1 MLTAFYIFAFVSVIS
16 ALGVLIFRSPIY
28 NAMSLVATFFSLGAI
43 YVLLNAEFVAV
54 IQVLVYAGAIMVLF
68 LFVLMLFPINKE
80 EPATTWT
87 IPKLIAVALTVG
99 IIGQFSGIFLS
110 DHLKFGVQGVFTP
123 EVIQE
128 EGSIA
133 LIGRL
138 LYGEYVLPFEAIS
151 VLLLVAVIGAVVIA
165 KKHFNQ

>member
-1 MLTAFYIFAFVSVIS
+1 MLTAFYVFGFVSIVS
-16 ALGVLIFRSPIY
+16 AIGVLLFRSPIY

-54 IQVLVYAGAIMVLF
+54 VQVLVYAGAIMVLF

-80 EPATTWT
+80 EPTTTWN
-87 IPKLIAVALTVG
+87 IPKILAIGLTVA
-99 IIGQFSGIFLS
+99 IVGQLSNIFLS
-110 DHLKFGVQGVFTP
+110 EKLQFGPQDVFTSSS
-123 EVIQE
+123 VQE

-138 LYGEYVLPFEAIS
+138 LYGEYVLPFEVIS
-151 VLLLVAVIGAVVIA
+151 ILLLVAVVGAVVIA
-165 KKHFNQ
+165 KRRFNQ